1 MSYLANLRTF
11 VRVFELGSMSAAARD
26 QRISP
31 AVASSRIS
39 QLETH
44 LEVRLFQRTTR
55 TLQPTEQ
62 GRIFYDGA
70 RRVLE
75 AIEAAESAV
84 SDVTRTPRGSIFVSA
99 PLGIGRRFLAPE
111 IPGFRVKF
119 PLVDIRLRLS
129 DRRIDL
135 AQEGLDVAFFLGQPE
150 DSTLRIRHVASCDR
164 LLCAA
169 PAYVARRGHP
179 KSGADLVADGHDCL
193 LLRFPGAPE
202 FQWQLRTP
210 DGPERFAVSG
220 PFESDDGDVL
230 TTWALSGQGVVLKP
244 VFEVAEH
251 LRSGALVPVA
261 EETPPLPVQLACL
274 YQHRRHQDPKTR
286 LFIDFMA
293 DRIGAALAHSLAGL
307 KMPRQAGRLG
317 NEA

>member
-39 QLETH
+39 QLEAH

-55 TLQPTEQ
+55 TLQATEQ

-75 AIEAAESAV
+75 AIEAAEAAV

-99 PLGIGRRFLAPE
+99 PLGVGRRFVAPLV
-111 IPGFRVKF
+111 PAFREAY
-119 PLVDIRLRLS
+119 PLVDVRLRLS

-135 AQEGLDVAFFLGQPE
+135 AQEGLDLAIFLGQPE
-150 DSTLRIRHVASCDR
+150 DSTLRIRPIVSCDR
-164 LLCAA
+164 IICASPDYIA
-169 PAYVARRGHP
+169 KRGHP
-179 KSGADLVADGHDCL
+179 KSGAELIAGKHDCL
-193 LLRFPGAPE
+193 LLRFPGASE
-202 FQWQLRTP
+202 FQWHLRTP
-210 DGPERFAVSG
+210 DGPQKFAVSG
-220 PFESDDGDVL
+220 PFETDDGDVL
-230 TTWALSGQGVVLKP
+230 TAWALAGQGIVMKP

-251 LRSGALVPVA
+251 LRAGRLIPVA
-261 EETPPLPVQLACL
+261 EETPPEPAQLAFL

-293 DRIGAALAHSLAGL
+293 DRIGSALAHTVEGLDLPRRAAGS
-307 KMPRQAGRLG
+307 
-317 NEA
+317 